1 MFHVKLLI
9 ALLIFFPVL
18 GFNQHMGVS
27 SFEVKRMPP
36 LPTVQASIN
45 DYIDQFEETRSLTAK
60 QKEWFYWTN
69 YSRINPKRFWD
80 SVIAPLLITFPS
92 LDNPYSKSLKKDLY
106 NTPPLPLLK
115 PNSTL
120 MQASYKLAKE
130 LADKNAAPSHT
141 SPSGSTFQARM
152 KEAAIKKCAGE
163 NISFGPDNT
172 AFMLVLLYIDE
183 GVPEMGHRKTLLD
196 PSFVEMGI
204 GVASYPDNKV
214 MVIQDFACDQK

>member
-1 MFHVKLLI
+1 
-9 ALLIFFPVL
+9 
-18 GFNQHMGVS
+18 MGVS

-130 LADKNAAPSHT
+130 LADKNADTISYFT
-141 SPSGSTFQARM
+141 LWLNISGKNERSG
-152 KEAAIKKCAGE
+152 IKKCAE
-163 NISFGPDNT
+163 
-172 AFMLVLLYIDE
+172 
-183 GVPEMGHRKTLLD
+183 KT
-196 PSFVEMGI
+196 SVSAQI
-204 GVASYPDNKV
+204 
-214 MVIQDFACDQK
+214 IQHSCLSCFI